1 MRNFT
6 KGFVLLLFS
15 VFLIQVI
22 AIAQESQKNS
32 RDSVI
37 LQEGRESM
45 LENIPVISLDESDMQ
60 DGSAQNISSQLSAG
74 RDPFLSGASFH
85 FNAVRFR
92 IRGYDADMFSTYIN
106 GMPMENLDNGF
117 TPYGLWGGLNDVMRN
132 RDQVHG
138 LKINPYAMG
147 DIGGLTYFDTRA
159 SRQRVQ
165 TSINYAISNRNYSNR
180 LMVTHTRQ

>member
-85 FNAVRFR
+85 F
-92 IRGYDADMFSTYIN
+92 
-106 GMPMENLDNGF
+106 
-117 TPYGLWGGLNDVMRN
+117 
-132 RDQVHG
+132 
-138 LKINPYAMG
+138 
-147 DIGGLTYFDTRA
+147 
-159 SRQRVQ
+159 
-165 TSINYAISNRNYSNR
+165 
-180 LMVTHTRQ
+180 